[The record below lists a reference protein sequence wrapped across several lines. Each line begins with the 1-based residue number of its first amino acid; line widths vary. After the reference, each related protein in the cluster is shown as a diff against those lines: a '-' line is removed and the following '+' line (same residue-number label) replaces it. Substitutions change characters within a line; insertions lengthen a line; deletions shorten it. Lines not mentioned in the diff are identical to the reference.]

1 MNMNDLMREIHANAA
16 AHGWWD
22 TPRSTAEI
30 RALIHSEWSE
40 ALEEDRAG
48 RPGVWYTCMVDHC
61 MCHPRCMH
69 ADRGP
74 NCPDRAS
81 KPEGWAVELIDG
93 VIRILDYLGWCGY
106 EYADSLKL
114 NSLVKSARR
123 SVEKWTLPELIDRL
137 HCNVSR
143 SGIANPFEMAPNH
156 LSHAM
161 HLAIAW
167 IAQQGLD
174 PEALLLEKHEYNK
187 GRPYKHGKQY

>member
-1 MNMNDLMREIHANAA
+1 MNLNELMHDIHENAA

-22 TPRSTAEI
+22 TPRSAAEI

-48 RPGVWYTCMVDHC
+48 NPGVWYACMDEYG
-61 MCHPRCMH
+61 MCHPGCPH
-69 ADRGP
+69 YDEGP
-74 NCPDRAS
+74 DCPDRAS

-106 EYADSLKL
+106 KYADSLTL
-114 NSLVKSARR
+114 AEVVGMGTRMAENL
-123 SVEKWTLPELIDRL
+123 TLPELVDRL
-137 HCNVSR
+137 HSR
-143 SGIANPFEMAPNH
+143 IAHSDKRRFEEASVHLNH
-156 LSHAM
+156 ALC
-161 HLAIAW
+161 LALAW
-167 IAQQGLD
+167 IAAQGLN